1 MGGGGGGGGGDSGC
15 VRQRHFPTE
24 IRRGSFALKRNGREI
39 NQCEFKSAPP
49 DAVKKPRDKVAF
61 STPFDEKI
69 KKKKDTIA
77 GADALL
83 FVNANFAHLINLFY
97 FFFIRG
103 IFNRDSF
110 LIYSL

>member
-1 MGGGGGGGGGDSGC
+1 MEVVEGGGDSGC

-69 KKKKDTIA
+69 KKKK
-77 GADALL
+77 
-83 FVNANFAHLINLFY
+83 
-97 FFFIRG
+97 IRLQAPMH
-103 IFNRDSF
+103 SY
-110 LIYSL
+110 L

>member
-49 DAVKKPRDKVAF
+49 NTVKKPRDKVAF
-61 STPFDEKI
+61 LPPSTRK
-69 KKKKDTIA
+69 
-77 GADALL
+77 
-83 FVNANFAHLINLFY
+83 
-97 FFFIRG
+97 
-103 IFNRDSF
+103 
-110 LIYSL
+110 